1 MTFRQ
6 RIAPFLHITLAAI
19 LNMALY
25 LLLSTVWRAILND
38 TESSAVQLFLYN
50 LAVPLMTCAG
60 YGLCLCFLTYMRR
73 DRGEDKVLAD
83 YRDRAYLSLRDDL
96 RVTLRRERVY
106 LVLIGAVIAACTL
119 LRGLDHLILGEGE
132 KLFTHVTFPYMTMDL
147 FANSFSVTLLGECVS
162 AVADVFFYLLSVL
175 LYRRRAW
182 RRWNGKHETGGRA

>member
-1 MTFRQ
+1 MSLRQ

-25 LLLSTVWRAILND
+25 LILSTVWRAILND

-73 DRGEDKVLAD
+73 GRGEDQVLAD
-83 YRDRAYLSLRDDL
+83 YRDRPYIGFKDDL

-106 LVLIGAVIAACTL
+106 LVLIGVVIAVCML
-119 LRGLDHLILGEGE
+119 LRALDHQMLEEGE
-132 KLFTHVTFPYMTMDL
+132 KLLTHITFPYMTMDL
-147 FANSFSVTLLGECVS
+147 FANSFPVTLIGELLS
-162 AVADVFFYLLSVL
+162 AVADVIFYLLFVL
-175 LYRRRAW
+175 LCHRRACKKW
-182 RRWNGKHETGGRA
+182 LAKPESGGRT